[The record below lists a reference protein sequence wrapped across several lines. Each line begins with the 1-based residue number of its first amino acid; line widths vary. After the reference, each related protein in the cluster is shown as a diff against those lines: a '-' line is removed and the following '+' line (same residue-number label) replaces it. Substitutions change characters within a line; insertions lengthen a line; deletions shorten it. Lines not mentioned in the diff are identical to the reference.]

1 MHRKAFRVSKVASIV
16 FVFCA
21 ASAISSPAQL
31 LTTLHS
37 FVGYPS
43 DGASPYAGLVQ
54 ASDGNFYGT
63 TYAGGANNSTGCN
76 ASFVGCGTVFK
87 ITPSG
92 TLATL
97 YSFCSQSNC
106 TDGAN
111 PAAELVQ
118 ASDGNFYGTTFY
130 GGANAYGTVFKMT
143 PSGALTTLYRFCSQ
157 TNCSDGAYPRDGLV
171 QGTDG
176 NFYGT
181 TDGGGANGEGT
192 VFKITPSGTLITLHS
207 FAGSDGR
214 GSWAGLVQASD
225 GNFYGTT
232 PYGGTSDNGTIFK
245 ITASGALTTLY
256 SFCSQSN
263 CADGRMPLNGGL
275 VQASDGNF
283 YGTTYAGGTSDH
295 GTIFK
300 ITASGALT
308 TLYSFCS
315 QSNCADGAFPLDGL
329 VQASD
334 GNFYGTTPYG
344 GTSQNCGSYGCG
356 TVFKI
361 TPSGML
367 TTLHSFDG
375 GDGATPYARLIQAN
389 DGNFYGTTEEV
400 GAFGNGTVFR
410 LVLLRP
416 CIVCP
421 SLE

>member
-1 MHRKAFRVSKVASIV
+1 
-16 FVFCA
+16 
-21 ASAISSPAQL
+21 
-31 LTTLHS
+31 
-37 FVGYPS
+37 
-43 DGASPYAGLVQ
+43 
-54 ASDGNFYGT
+54 
-63 TYAGGANNSTGCN
+63 
-76 ASFVGCGTVFK
+76 
-87 ITPSG
+87 
-92 TLATL
+92 
-97 YSFCSQSNC
+97 
-106 TDGAN
+106 
-111 PAAELVQ
+111 
-118 ASDGNFYGTTFY
+118 
-130 GGANAYGTVFKMT
+130 MT

-181 TDGGGANGEGT
+181 TDGT

-214 GSWAGLVQASD
+214 GCWAGLVQASD

-232 PYGGTSDNGTIFK
+232 PYGGASDHGTIFK

-263 CADGRMPLNGGL
+263 CADGRMPLNGEL
-275 VQASDGNF
+275 VQAWDGNF
-283 YGTTYAGGTSDH
+283 YGTTYAGGASDH

-315 QSNCADGAFPLDGL
+315 QSNCADGTFPLDGL

-416 CIVCP
+416 CVFCQ